1 MTVKQTVETLIET
14 LYTAPEPSPGFV
26 TALEAE
32 LLQREQNK
40 PPKIDQVNKP
50 IRWWQRLW
58 DSNGRFTP
66 RRLIFALLLIGI
78 LTAGLLTAPT
88 ALATVQRWLGYI
100 PGIGFVDTA
109 AARRLVEPVSQTQ
122 AGLTVTITDLIAT
135 EDETHLLVVVTELPE
150 NDRQLLDDPDQIE
163 ATLQLEDGTR
173 LTANEMHLNPER
185 SRFVFDALPADAA
198 ALTFTLSQ
206 LPWANAPATSW
217 EFLLRLDNTESSLVD
232 ALLMQYQLQG
242 VQDTQQ
248 GITVQVNEVAHVAEQ
263 TAVALSLSFDNSKY
277 QLERV
282 FDLDD
287 LSVVGTNSPKLT
299 DNNGIVYETVFDP
312 NGSQL
317 VTQRVEVAED
327 DTAIAPT
334 EDPAEAI
341 LLSEAFAPVAADAEA
356 LKLTIYGLTLDLI
369 VDETAPPLFTLD
381 MGDDPQIG
389 DHFPLD
395 VAFEIDG
402 LPVQITG
409 ATIVPHQ
416 VNNASGE
423 LLVDEVTLEFDV
435 VPVVAENGRIL
446 HSISLTADGFQGST
460 GGSSSDGSRR
470 TGLTVPTVDQLPTGQ
485 IAFRLSEAKIGFL
498 DEWQLSWMVP
508 PR

>member
-14 LYTAPEPSPGFV
+14 LYTAPEPSPRFV

-32 LLQREQNK
+32 LLQREQNR

-198 ALTFTLSQ
+198 ALTFILSQ
-206 LPWANAPATSW
+206 LPLANAPATSW
-217 EFLLRLDNTESSLVD
+217 EFLLRLDNTESSLAD
-232 ALLMQYQLQG
+232 TLLMQYQLQG

-263 TAVALSLSFDNSKY
+263 TAVSLSLSFDNDKY
-277 QLERV
+277 QLVYIE
-282 FDLDD
+282 DLGG
-287 LSVVGTNSPKLT
+287 LSVIGTAAPTLT
-299 DNNGIVYETVFDP
+299 DGNDTVYNTVFNP
-312 NGSQL
+312 NSSQMIA
-317 VTQRVEVAED
+317 QRVEAEA
-327 DTAIAPT
+327 DTAVTPT
-334 EDPAEAI
+334 EQAAKDI
-341 LLSEAFAPVAADAEA
+341 MISSAFAPIAADAEQ
-356 LKLTIYGLTLDLI
+356 LTLTVHGLTLDLI
-369 VDETAPPLFTLD
+369 VDKAAPPLFTLNV
-381 MGDDPQIG
+381 GDDPQIG

-395 VAFEIDG
+395 VALEIDG
-402 LPVQITG
+402 LSVQITG

-423 LLVDEVTLEFDV
+423 LLVDEVALEFDV

-446 HSISLTADGFQGST
+446 HSFSLTADGFQSST

-498 DEWQLSWMVP
+498 DEWQLSWTVP